1 MVSAAREYV
10 ARRKAGADP
19 QRQLELEMMSGEFFD
34 DEEEPMEEFGGLD
47 LQAEID
53 ALKNDGLFGGNSPDK
68 DSQTS
73 EDLSDLSDD
82 EPGGGASEEEV
93 APAPK
98 PQPAKKQTP
107 KQKRAKKDAE
117 VKRPAQK
124 SGAKSGG
131 KGKGAKGGKGGKG
144 PELHD
149 KKPKQSSSQPESKR
163 QTKRKKKGDGKSKKL
178 DAGSP
183 DVFTPYSEKLR
194 TLFRRERLIPTL
206 KAIRTVLSML
216 FTFYCANW
224 GIAACAR
231 WIEYSTGRSMQLS
244 NWFLKKILM
253 FAMPRP
259 PLYPVPLYLCCNAL
273 VDVLEMWANQ
283 SGRFADGSPTSV
295 KVIGISLYACDI
307 GAVLYGGCFLLTGTT
322 HCLALATGK
331 SFEEYLVRCC
341 PRPACP
347 CLLPHHRAQ
356 RGLCEIAEHFRAC
369 RSSTSFY
376 CRDRQCL
383 H

>member
-1 MVSAAREYV
+1 MLRERKEMVSAAQKYI
-10 ARRKAGADP
+10 ARHKAGADP

-53 ALKNDGLFGGNSPDK
+53 ALKSDGLFSGNSPDK

-82 EPGGGASEEEV
+82 PGDEDGVDASEEE
-93 APAPK
+93 APPPPK
-98 PQPAKKQTP
+98 PQPAKKQAP
-107 KQKRAKKDAE
+107 KQKRAKKDTE
-117 VKRPAQK
+117 VKQAAQK
-124 SGAKSGG
+124 GGAKAGG
-131 KGKGAKGGKGGKG
+131 KGKATKGGKGKG

-163 QTKRKKKGDGKSKKL
+163 HTKRKKKGDDKSKKL

-183 DVFTPYSEKLR
+183 DVFMTYSEKLR
-194 TLFRRERLIPTL
+194 KLFCRERLIPTL
-206 KAIRTVLSML
+206 QAIRTVLSML

-231 WIEYSTGRSMQLS
+231 WIEYSTGRSTQLS
-244 NWFLKKILM
+244 NWFLKRMLM

-273 VDVLEMWANQ
+273 VDVLEMWTNQ

-341 PRPACP
+341 PHPTAQYLLLSLYLSIYLVPAFS
-347 CLLPHHRAQ
+347 LWSV
-356 RGLCEIAEHFRAC
+356 RG
-369 RSSTSFY
+369 
-376 CRDRQCL
+376 D
-383 H
+383 